1 MVPEGWDIKPL
12 GSICDVK
19 GGKRLPKGRFLTS
32 KKTPFPYIRVSDMRD
47 GYVDTSDIR
56 YVPEDIAPSIS
67 RYTISS
73 NDLFISVAGTLG
85 VVGRVSQELDG
96 ANLTENADKLTNI
109 CVNKEFLLAVLQ
121 SPLVQKSIEN
131 DKTSNAQPKLALERI
146 RSFNIPVPP
155 LPEQRKIAEVLST
168 WNRAIEMAEALLVTA
183 RAQKRALMQSLLTGK
198 RRFPEFEGQEWRAV
212 RLGDIFRERTDRGDD
227 SLPLLAITGGRG
239 VIPQSETDRRDTSR
253 EDKSS
258 YKQIHPGDIGYNS
271 MRMWQG
277 VSALSTLAGLVS
289 PAYTIVIS
297 GPEILPEFA
306 KHLFKLPQK
315 IHLFRR
321 YSQGLTSDTW
331 NLKFKQFADVPSCI
345 PSVKEQKKIA
355 DVLNDSDMEIKDLED
370 QVEKLRTEKKALM
383 QQLLTGKRRVQV

>member
-19 GGKRLPKGRFLTS
+19 GGKRLPKGRSLSS

-47 GYVDTSDIR
+47 GYVDTSDIH

-73 NDLFISVAGTLG
+73 QDLFISVAGTLG
-85 VVGRVSQELDG
+85 MVGRVPQELDG

-109 CVNKEFLLAVLQ
+109 RADKEYLLAVLQ
-121 SPLVQKSIEN
+121 SPLVQKSIES
-131 DKTSNAQPKLALERI
+131 DKTTNAQPKLALERI

-155 LPEQRKIAEVLST
+155 LPEQRRIAEVLST
-168 WNRAIEMAEALLVTA
+168 WNRAIETAEALLATA
-183 RAQKRALMQSLLTGK
+183 RTQKRALMQTLLTGK
-198 RRFPEFEGQEWRAV
+198 RRFPEFEGRPWREV
-212 RLGDIFRERTDRGDD
+212 LLGDVFSERTDRGDD

-253 EDKSS
+253 EDKSG

-289 PAYTIVIS
+289 PAYTIVI
-297 GPEILPEFA
+297 PRPDILPDFA
-306 KHLFKLPQK
+306 KHLFKLPSQ

-331 NLKFKQFADVPSCI
+331 NLKFKQFSDVPARI
-345 PSVKEQKKIA
+345 PSIEEQRRIA
-355 DVLNDSDMEIKDLED
+355 DVLNASEEEIKELECEI
-370 QVEKLRTEKKALM
+370 EKLRTEKKALM